1 MTGLSIRK
9 ATSGD
14 LESLRGLAPLR
25 KEVGYFEQCLSE
37 QNDGKRLILIAAQDG
52 ADVGYGMLNWS
63 PQYTLYRKL
72 GIPEIQDLNV
82 ISAARRGGVAT
93 ALIRHCEKLA
103 AEKGCTMM
111 GISVG
116 LTADYG
122 AAQRLYI
129 KLGYVPDGYG
139 VTYDRLT
146 VRHSD
151 MRPIDDNLALM
162 LIKDLTKTQG

>member
-1 MTGLSIRK
+1 VTKISIRQ
-9 ATSGD
+9 ANPND
-14 LESLRGLAPLR
+14 LEALGFLAPTQ
-25 KEVGYFEQCLSE
+25 KEAGYFERCLAE
-37 QNDGKRLILIAAQDG
+37 QADGKRLILIAVQDG
-52 ADVGYGMLNWS
+52 AYVGYGMLNWS

-82 ISAARRGGVAT
+82 ISVARRSGVAT
-93 ALIRHCEKLA
+93 TLVRYCEKLA
-103 AEKGCTMM
+103 LDKGCSMM

-129 KLGYVPDGYG
+129 KLGYAPDGYG

-146 VRHSD
+146 VRHGEL
-151 MRPIDDNLALM
+151 RPIDDNLALM
-162 LIKDLTKTQG
+162 LVRPLT